1 MISSLIK
8 GLDVEVRPS
17 QLAYNVFSSTA
28 APAPRLIAYTKPS
41 ASSLADDQW
50 NEKVSVYTAMSK
62 GKGKKIISFLPPTAG
77 CVLFIFPTLPPFL
90 PIEVLSSGQA
100 D

>member
-41 ASSLADDQW
+41 ASSLADEQW
-50 NEKVSVYTAMSK
+50 NEKISVYNTSSK

-77 CVLFIFPTLPPFL
+77 
-90 PIEVLSSGQA
+90 
-100 D
+100 